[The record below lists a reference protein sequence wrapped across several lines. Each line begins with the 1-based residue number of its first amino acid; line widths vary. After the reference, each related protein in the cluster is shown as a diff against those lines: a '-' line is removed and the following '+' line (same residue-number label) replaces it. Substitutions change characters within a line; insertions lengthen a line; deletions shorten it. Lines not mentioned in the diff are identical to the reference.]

1 MSASASEPVSES
13 AGEPVS
19 DSASESAPGTT
30 QPAAPTLL
38 IGVRLAA
45 TGDAGELFADAKAIE
60 AAGADSLWVD
70 AVDGDPYVALAA
82 LAAVTWRVRLVA
94 RGAPSDVAARETCAN
109 LARGRL
115 VVAEES
121 EERWTESAFPASRA
135 AWDELRNAS
144 TAAGATGVVLPND
157 PRLIDLLRNPDII
170 EARDDL
176 KLSFG

>member
-1 MSASASEPVSES
+1 VSE
-13 AGEPVS
+13 AEVTDG
-19 DSASESAPGTT
+19 
-30 QPAAPTLL
+30 AAPAPAVLL
-38 IGVRLAA
+38 IGVRLTP
-45 TGDAGELFADAKAIE
+45 TGDAGELFADAKAVE

-70 AVDGDPYVALAA
+70 AADGDPYVALAA

-94 RGAPSDVAARETCAN
+94 RGAAADVTARETCAR

-115 VVAEES
+115 VVAEELS
-121 EERWTESAFPASRA
+121 AERWTESPFPASRV
-135 AWDELRNAS
+135 AWDELRDAS
-144 TAAGATGVVLPND
+144 LAAGVTGVILAND

>member
-1 MSASASEPVSES
+1 MSESASEP
-13 AGEPVS
+13 
-19 DSASESAPGTT
+19 ASEATPRATQTAPS
-30 QPAAPTLL
+30 PLL
-38 IGVRLAA
+38 IGVRLSA

-70 AVDGDPYVALAA
+70 AVDGDPYVVIAA

-94 RGAPSDVAARETCAN
+94 RGAPTDVAARETCAN

-135 AWDELRNAS
+135 AWDELRTAS
-144 TAAGATGVVLPND
+144 TAAGVTGVVLPND

>member
-1 MSASASEPVSES
+1 MSESAGDPVSEPSGEPVSES
-13 AGEPVS
+13 APS
-19 DSASESAPGTT
+19 TT
-30 QPAAPTLL
+30 QPAPPVLL
-38 IGVRLAA
+38 IGVRVSAR
-45 TGDAGELFADAKAIE
+45 GDAGELFADAKAIE

-70 AVDGDPYVALAA
+70 AADGDPYVVLAA

-94 RGAPSDVAARETCAN
+94 RGAPTDVAARKTCAN

-115 VVAEES
+115 VVAEESS

-135 AWDELRNAS
+135 AWDELRSAS
-144 TAAGATGVVLPND
+144 SEAGVTGVVLPND
-157 PRLIDLLRNPDII
+157 ARLIDLLRNPDIV

>member
-1 MSASASEPVSES
+1 VSESASEPV
-13 AGEPVS
+13 
-19 DSASESAPGTT
+19 SESAPGTT
-30 QPAAPTLL
+30 QPAPPALL
-38 IGVRLAA
+38 IGVRLSA

-60 AAGADSLWVD
+60 AAGADTLWID
-70 AVDGDPYVALAA
+70 AAGCDPYVALAA
-82 LAAVTWRVRLVA
+82 LAGVTWRVRLVA
-94 RGAPSDVAARETCAN
+94 RGAPSDVAARETCAS

-121 EERWTESAFPASRA
+121 EERWTESAFPANRA

-144 TAAGATGVVLPND
+144 TAAGVTGVVLPND

-176 KLSFG
+176 KLSYG

>member
-1 MSASASEPVSES
+1 MNEPVSEPVSE
-13 AGEPVS
+13 P
-19 DSASESAPGTT
+19 APSTT
-30 QPAAPTLL
+30 QPAPLALL

-70 AVDGDPYVALAA
+70 AVDGDPYVVLAA

-94 RGAPSDVAARETCAN
+94 RGAPSDIAARETCAN

-121 EERWTESAFPASRA
+121 EEHWTESAFPAGRA

-144 TAAGATGVVLPND
+144 TAAGVTGVVLPND

>member
-1 MSASASEPVSES
+1 MSESASEPV
-13 AGEPVS
+13 G
-19 DSASESAPGTT
+19 ESAPSTA
-30 QPAAPTLL
+30 QPAPPPPLL
-38 IGVRLAA
+38 IGVRLSAI
-45 TGDAGELFADAKAIE
+45 GDAGELFADAKAIE
-60 AAGADSLWVD
+60 AAGADSLWID

-94 RGAPSDVAARETCAN
+94 RGAPTDVAARETCAN

-135 AWDELRNAS
+135 AWDELRNEIG
-144 TAAGATGVVLPND
+144 AAGVTGVVLPND

>member
-1 MSASASEPVSES
+1 VTAAVPV
-13 AGEPVS
+13 
-19 DSASESAPGTT
+19 
-30 QPAAPTLL
+30 PAVLR
-38 IGVRLAA
+38 IGVRLTPA
-45 TGDAGELFADAKAIE
+45 GDPGELFADAKAIE
-60 AAGADSLWVD
+60 AAGADSLWID
-70 AVDGDPYVALAA
+70 AMDGDPYVALAA

-94 RGAPSDVAARETCAN
+94 RGAPAQAAARETCAR

-115 VVAEES
+115 VVAEEL

-135 AWDELRNAS
+135 AWDELRRAS
-144 TAAGATGVVLPND
+144 TTAGVTGVTLPND

>member
-1 MSASASEPVSES
+1 VSES
-13 AGEPVS
+13 AGEPVGE
-19 DSASESAPGTT
+19 SAGEPVSESAPSAA
-30 QPAAPTLL
+30 QPAPVLL
-38 IGVRLAA
+38 IGVRVSAKR
-45 TGDAGELFADAKAIE
+45 DAGELFADAKAIE

-70 AVDGDPYVALAA
+70 ATDGDPYVVLAA

-94 RGAPSDVAARETCAN
+94 RGAPTDVAARETCAN

-121 EERWTESAFPASRA
+121 EERWTESAFPASRV
-135 AWDELRNAS
+135 AWDELRSASS
-144 TAAGATGVVLPND
+144 TAGVTGVVLPND

>member
-1 MSASASEPVSES
+1 MNESASEPVSES
-13 AGEPVS
+13 ASEPALS
-19 DSASESAPGTT
+19 TP
-30 QPAAPTLL
+30 QPAPPGLL

-45 TGDAGELFADAKAIE
+45 TGDAGELFADAKAVE

-70 AVDGDPYVALAA
+70 AVDGDPYVVLAA
-82 LAAVTWRVRLVA
+82 LAAVTWRVRLIA
-94 RGAPSDVAARETCAN
+94 RGAATDVAARETCAN

-121 EERWTESAFPASRA
+121 EQRWTESAFPVSRV
-135 AWDELRNAS
+135 AWDELRAAC
-144 TAAGATGVVLPND
+144 TAAGVTGVVLPND

>member
-1 MSASASEPVSES
+1 MTEATPNA
-13 AGEPVS
+13 
-19 DSASESAPGTT
+19 T
-30 QPAAPTLL
+30 APTRAALL
-38 IGVRLAA
+38 IGVRLSAR
-45 TGDAGELFADAKAIE
+45 GDAGELFADAKAIE
-60 AAGADSLWVD
+60 AAGADSLWIDTADV
-70 AVDGDPYVALAA
+70 DPYVA

-94 RGAPSDVAARETCAN
+94 RGAPSDIAARETCAN

-121 EERWTESAFPASRA
+121 EERWNESAFPASRA

-144 TAAGATGVVLPND
+144 SAAGVTGVVLPND